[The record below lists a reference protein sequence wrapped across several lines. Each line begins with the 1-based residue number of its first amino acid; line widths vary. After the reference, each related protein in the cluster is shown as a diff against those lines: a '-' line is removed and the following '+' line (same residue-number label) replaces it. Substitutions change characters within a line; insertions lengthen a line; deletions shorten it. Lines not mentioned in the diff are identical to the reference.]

1 MEFVLVAGTENTA
14 PISANGVPPGPT
26 WAGKRLQQL
35 SKDELDDMLAY
46 CMKEGRRLGYEDTME
61 CRPVRIN
68 PFHRRYL
75 HGMPWLHFKSFYEVG
90 RQAALNELRSRRR
103 QAEPLSLAAA

>member
-1 MEFVLVAGTENTA
+1 MEFVLVAGTEHTA

-46 CMKEGRRLGYEDTME
+46 CMKEGRRLGYVDTME
-61 CRPVRIN
+61 CRPVRSPSIGDKHHGY
-68 PFHRRYL
+68 HR
-75 HGMPWLHFKSFYEVG
+75 SE
-90 RQAALNELRSRRR
+90 RRTR
-103 QAEPLSLAAA
+103 